1 MPPARPTPFALVFGA
16 LAGDRFPGL
25 RTGLQAAGSDPRD
38 RDSFLLVREVA
49 ELLHEL
55 RPDAGVGTGVETLVA
70 FLHYAYLFWMSGEI
84 LQTIDEAQLENLL
97 RLPSPDRPS
106 LPSPPPVLPSSR
118 PPDCR
123 YVQLPSLRVW
133 ATPLVGQPAEPL
145 DGWFATRSN
154 DRLALLAVLG
164 LSPAREGL
172 TTVELAGSRPAA
184 LQRLDGS
191 PLFSPTLAGGAA
203 AGLASLA
210 GEEELL
216 ELAWRAEPPP

>member
-1 MPPARPTPFALVFGA
+1 MVAARPTPFALVFGA
-16 LAGDRFPGL
+16 LGEARFPAL
-25 RTGLQAAGSDPRD
+25 RAGLQTAGSDPRD

-55 RPDAGVGTGVETLVA
+55 RPEAGVGAGVETLVA
-70 FLHYAYLFWMSGEI
+70 FLHYAYLFWMNGEI
-84 LQTIDEAQLENLL
+84 VQAVSEEQLEQLL
-97 RLPSPDRPS
+97 RLPTFRPS
-106 LPSPPPVLPSSR
+106 DFPTFRPSDV
-118 PPDCR
+118 R
-123 YVQLPSLRVW
+123 YVQLPPLRVW
-133 ATPLVGQPAEPL
+133 ATPLAGQPAEPL
-145 DGWFATRSN
+145 DGWFAARSN
-154 DRLALLAVLG
+154 DHLALLAVLG

-172 TTVELAGSRPAA
+172 TAVELAGSRPAA